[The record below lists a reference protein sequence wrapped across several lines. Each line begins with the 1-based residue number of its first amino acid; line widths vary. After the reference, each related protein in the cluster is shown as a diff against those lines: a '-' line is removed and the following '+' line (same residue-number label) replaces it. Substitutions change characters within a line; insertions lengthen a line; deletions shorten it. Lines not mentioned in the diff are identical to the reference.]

1 MTINSFYVDPGSD
14 YSQGLAGLGQAL
26 QQYGQVKQQRQK
38 QDEARQRLMEGGKA
52 LQAAL
57 DSGNADEVA
66 NVSAQYPDLAN
77 TAMALHK
84 FKSEATKENM
94 LQGMRRVLSGEDP
107 NAIFEERVKKIYEE
121 GGDPTHT
128 VKEWQRYRE
137 DPEGSFN
144 EIKNTYALYDQAGY
158 KALFGSDK
166 KSNLARQLEEAG
178 FEPGTPEFTRKMV
191 EMMKKP
197 SGTTVNIGPQGA
209 IAADEFTG
217 AFGDSGEGKRLEI
230 QARALA
236 RKEDLSAQE
245 AIERTALQKD
255 VSQSER
261 TADTYYQR
269 MVGATKDIESMEDK
283 GYNPSAGDSILSQF
297 PGGNFLVGDDYQKYE
312 ASAREWI
319 RAKLRKESGAEIPP
333 REMQGEFETYFYVPG
348 DSQATIKQ
356 KRALRARAELAMAGE
371 RTRLGPKEQGS
382 QPAAEGSR
390 DRSLDE
396 ILSQYGVQ

>member
-191 EMMKKP
+191 EMMKK
-197 SGTTVNIGPQGA
+197 
-209 IAADEFTG
+209 
-217 AFGDSGEGKRLEI
+217 EG
-230 QARALA
+230 
-236 RKEDLSAQE
+236 
-245 AIERTALQKD
+245 
-255 VSQSER
+255 
-261 TADTYYQR
+261 
-269 MVGATKDIESMEDK
+269 
-283 GYNPSAGDSILSQF
+283 
-297 PGGNFLVGDDYQKYE
+297 
-312 ASAREWI
+312 
-319 RAKLRKESGAEIPP
+319 
-333 REMQGEFETYFYVPG
+333 
-348 DSQATIKQ
+348 
-356 KRALRARAELAMAGE
+356 
-371 RTRLGPKEQGS
+371 
-382 QPAAEGSR
+382 
-390 DRSLDE
+390 
-396 ILSQYGVQ
+396 